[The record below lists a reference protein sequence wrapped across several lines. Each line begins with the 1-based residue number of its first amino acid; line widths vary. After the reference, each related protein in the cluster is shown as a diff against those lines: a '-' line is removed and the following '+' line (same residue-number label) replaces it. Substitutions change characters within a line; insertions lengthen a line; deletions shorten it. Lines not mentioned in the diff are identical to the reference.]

1 MSSIIDVDRNNLE
14 EYRRFIGDE
23 IAENIG
29 RAYYRAIAAI
39 SDIDDKIVGCMVWVL
54 RNMEKEADNES
65 DIVFL
70 KCDDFAVFNEM
81 MDGYKARI
89 RADMVIRSHAH
100 IPVKNGKMLK
110 DMLKKSGFSM
120 KLTESDVII
129 VKLSEL
135 SEMPLMKKLRHK
147 KMPDSITTL
156 NQVSIRAIRRG
167 ISKSVSQGMV
177 GLCDDLENLGV
188 RWFEDE
194 VSCVSMNDEGING
207 MFLFHLRPSG
217 IVAVQLLVCLDSSFG
232 TTLPNLMR
240 RFVLAMEEKYEPDT
254 MIELD
259 RHNEQSLL
267 LSEKLLPRGFGIPI
281 YAGSREE
288 LWR

>member
-1 MSSIIDVDRNNLE
+1 
-14 EYRRFIGDE
+14 
-23 IAENIG
+23 
-29 RAYYRAIAAI
+29 
-39 SDIDDKIVGCMVWVL
+39 MVWVL

-70 KCDDFAVFNEM
+70 KCDDFAVFKEM

-135 SEMPLMKKLRHK
+135 SEMPLMKKLRDK

-194 VSCVSMNDEGING
+194 VSCVSTGDDGING

-217 IVAVQLLVCLDSSFG
+217 IVAVQLLVCLDSSFRK
-232 TTLPNLMR
+232 TLPNLMC
-240 RFVLAMEEKYEPDT
+240 RFVLAMEEKYKPDT
-254 MIELD
+254 RIELD

-288 LWR
+288 IWR

>member
-1 MSSIIDVDRNNLE
+1 MNSIIDVDRNNLE

-39 SDIDDKIVGCMVWVL
+39 SDIDDEIVGCMVWVL

-135 SEMPLMKKLRHK
+135 SEMPLMKKLRDK

-194 VSCVSMNDEGING
+194 VSCVSTSDEGING

-232 TTLPNLMR
+232 KTLPNLMR

-254 MIELD
+254 RIELD

-288 LWR
+288 IWR

>member
-81 MDGYKARI
+81 MDGYQARI

-232 TTLPNLMR
+232 KTLPNLMR